1 LETKFKV
8 IVKSK
13 GKYYP
18 DRRMATERD
27 PALCLEIA
35 APSQEVLDEVTTYV
49 AELIEKGPTV
59 PASQPSV
66 AMVNSFVL

>member
-1 LETKFKV
+1 M

-18 DRRMATERD
+18 DRQMATEKE

-49 AELIEKGPTV
+49 AELIEKGPTL
-59 PASQPSV
+59 PTSQQSV
-66 AMVNSFVL
+66 AMVIHHFLIIP